1 MGNKDAGREIA
12 SMSAEQYMQLM
23 GGNVNPSTYHHNSGI
38 FFTNHEV
45 WKYFKILRLYALNR
59 VKWTSDQI
67 SEEEL
72 RLIEWNIFHFG
83 FCAMLKPKITK
94 KDKNFMYTFPR
105 PKIFQCAFTEIN
117 TRTGFPYKISIVNQN
132 QRFFTIDNNY
142 TDDEFVIF
150 TDEFS
155 PAENVNP
162 FSYVAWEFANKLH
175 DIDLAFNAN
184 AHKLRFPFLFSNGGG
199 NTEKDGTYRR
209 LPIIGNS
216 IAETVRSTMGRN
228 EMFAE
233 IPEDMVGNQQFMYEP
248 QYVNNELINL
258 IDAQKKVYERYF
270 ELLGL
275 YTNPE
280 KGGAYTVKRLQE
292 SGDETGDYITEVLK
306 STRVLSAKR
315 ASEMFKIN
323 IKVKVV

>member
-1 MGNKDAGREIA
+1 MGRQIA
-12 SMSAEQYMQLM
+12 SLPIDQYMQLM
-23 GGNVNPSTYHHNSGI
+23 GGNVNSASYHQNSGI
-38 FFTNHEV
+38 FFTNFEV

-59 VKWTSDQI
+59 IKWTSDQI

-83 FCAMLKPKITK
+83 FCAMIKPKIIRNNLK
-94 KDKNFMYTFPR
+94 IQFNK
-105 PKIFQCAFTEIN
+105 PKIYRCAFTEIN
-117 TRTGFPYKISIVNQN
+117 VRTGYPYKISIVNQN
-132 QRFFTIDNNY
+132 TKGFVIDNNY
-142 TDDEFVIF
+142 NSDEFVIF

-162 FSYVAWEFANKLH
+162 FAYVAWEFANKLH

-184 AHKLRFPFLFSNGGG
+184 AHKLRFPFLFSNGGTQ
-199 NTEKDGTYRR
+199 TEKDGTVRR
-209 LPIIGNS
+209 IPIIGNS

-233 IPEDMVGNQQFMYEP
+233 IPEHMVGNNQFMYEP
-248 QYVNNELINL
+248 QYVNNDLINL
-258 IDAQKKVYERYF
+258 IDAQKKIYERYF

-292 SGDETGDYITEVLK
+292 SGDETGDYITETLK
-306 STRVLSAKR
+306 STRILCAKR

-323 IKVKVV
+323 LKVRVLQ